1 MLLSYVDG
9 TAEALLVKRREV
21 KRSAKRK
28 CSADGREQPAE
39 GVAAGIE
46 SDDRLLRAFTR
57 NARKNVSGSDL
68 KKEVG
73 FSGSSLN
80 GVHKLHRSG
89 DLLSEQRLEIGG
101 GSKRLARDG
110 GDHAAIKRGKNM
122 R

>member
-1 MLLSYVDG
+1 MLLLYVDG
-9 TAEALLVKRREV
+9 PAKALLIKRREV

-28 CSADGREQPAE
+28 CSADGREQCGE

-46 SDDRLLRAFTR
+46 SDDGLFRAFPR
-57 NARKNVSGSDL
+57 NARKNASGSDL

-73 FSGSSLN
+73 FSGSSLH

-101 GSKRLARDG
+101 GSKRFARD
-110 GDHAAIKRGKNM
+110 
-122 R
+122 